1 MLSIRYNRHLWQK
14 AIGQKMWECK
24 YCEWTFLS
32 IYKNRFTN
40 LFNVMLTNDNG
51 RKSLSSHKTLKKALC
66 WTKDFMSIK
75 QKEILECISEIS

>member
-24 YCEWTFLS
+24 YCEWT
-32 IYKNRFTN
+32 FTN